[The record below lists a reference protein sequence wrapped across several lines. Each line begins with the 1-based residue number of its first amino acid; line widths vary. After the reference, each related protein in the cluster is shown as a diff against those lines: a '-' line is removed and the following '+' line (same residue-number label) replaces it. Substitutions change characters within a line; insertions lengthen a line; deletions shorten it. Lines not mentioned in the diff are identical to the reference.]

1 MVSERIK
8 WLFKM
13 LNIYKLFYEIAKIY
27 EIYEVIDGDGG
38 DRQNKRIEVDNQ
50 KIEFEEHLSD
60 DKF

>member
-38 DRQNKRIEVDNQ
+38 DR
-50 KIEFEEHLSD
+50 
-60 DKF
+60 